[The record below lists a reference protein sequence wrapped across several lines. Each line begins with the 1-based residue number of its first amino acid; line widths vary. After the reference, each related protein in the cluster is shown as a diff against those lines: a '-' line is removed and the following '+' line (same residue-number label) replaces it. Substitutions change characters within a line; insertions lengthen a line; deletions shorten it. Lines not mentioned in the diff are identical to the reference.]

1 MKKLIFFALLI
12 WGCFTLFK
20 KCSCTSCSSQKNKT
34 EEVQSS
40 EDVEKTSTD
49 NATLASSTSAV
60 QSQKDYGN
68 NYKQA
73 VKDGDFEAAHEIL
86 ERCYSD
92 DAMVYI
98 NFYEIASLLEEGG
111 DGVVDKVVYIL
122 NEVPVKGEIQK
133 GICDFSYAE
142 EILES
147 GRLCEYYKE
156 EAATARTYISFCKK
170 YNELCDKVINL
181 AINRKNK
188 QVAEAVLDFY
198 KPDIKVYT
206 GRYSKIKIDGV
217 NVDEYHGYIKLYK
230 EAKTEAAEKVRKAFR
245 MGKVKK

>member
-12 WGCFTLFK
+12 WGGMLFL
-20 KCSCTSCSSQKNKT
+20 SCGQSSK
-34 EEVQSS
+34 EQSS
-40 EDVEKTSTD
+40 EKISEQGKM
-49 NATLASSTSAV
+49 
-60 QSQKDYGN
+60 DYGN
-68 NYKQA
+68 DYREA

-133 GICDFSYAE
+133 GICDYGYAYK
-142 EILES
+142 ILES
-147 GRLCEYYKE
+147 GYPYKFYE
-156 EAATARTYISFCKK
+156 TEAATARTYISFCKK

-206 GRYSKIKIDGV
+206 GESLGIKIDGV
-217 NVDEYHGYIKLYK
+217 DVDGNHGYIKLYK
-230 EAKTEAAEKVRKAFR
+230 ETKAEAAEKVRKAFR

>member
-40 EDVEKTSTD
+40 EDVEKTSTN

-98 NFYEIASLLEEGG
+98 NFYEISSLLEEGG
-111 DGVVDKVVYIL
+111 DGVVDKVIYIL

-133 GICDFSYAE
+133 GICDYFYAS
-142 EILES
+142 EILNSRNACIYET
-147 GRLCEYYKE
+147 

-198 KPDIKVYT
+198 KPDIKVYK
-206 GRYSKIKIDGV
+206 GESWGIKIDGV
-217 NVDEYHGYIKLYK
+217 NVDGNHGYIKLYK
-230 EAKTEAAEKVRKAFR
+230 ETKAEAAEKVRKAFR